1 LVGIRENAINA
12 LKDQGILVAP
22 LNKVMEEDVM
32 PWLLDK
38 IDEFIKDD
46 DDIFTNASQIL
57 NTGVD
62 GSVDEH
68 HKTL

>member
-1 LVGIRENAINA
+1 M
-12 LKDQGILVAP
+12 AP

-46 DDIFTNASQIL
+46 DDIVTNASQIL
-57 NTGVD
+57 NNGVD